1 MGNENFLLPDIDWPV
16 LVPFWEACRNEEL
29 RFPRCKNCGGWQWYP
44 TLICPDC
51 EGEFEWAKVAP
62 KGKLFSWT
70 VVHKA
75 FFPEFKEKVPF
86 IVGCIDVEDAP
97 GVRFIANV
105 IDCKPEDLRIGM
117 EIDVVFDHVNDKVCK
132 PQFRIHK

>member
-1 MGNENFLLPDIDWPV
+1 MDKENFLLPDVDWPV

-29 RFPRCKNCGGWQWYP
+29 VFPRCKNCGSWQWYP

-51 EGEFEWAKVAP
+51 EGEFEWAKVSP

-86 IVGCIDVEDAP
+86 IVACIDIDDAP

-105 IDCKPEDLRIGM
+105 VGCKPEDLRIGM
-117 EIDVVFDHVNDKVCK
+117 DMDVVFDHINDQVCK
-132 PQFRIHK
+132 PQFRISK

>member
-29 RFPRCKNCGGWQWYP
+29 RFPRCKNCGIWQWYP
-44 TLICPDC
+44 TFICPSC
-51 EGEFEWAKVAP
+51 EGEFEWAKVTP

-86 IVGCIDVEDAP
+86 IVACIDVDDAP
-97 GVRFIANV
+97 GVRFIANA

-117 EIDVVFDHVNDKVCK
+117 EMDVVFDHIDDKICK
-132 PQFRIHK
+132 PQFRISK